1 MSFWSFPS
9 VDVDGNRKYNE
20 LTLLF
25 VWDGGM
31 YLDGWVG

>member
-20 LTLLF
+20 LTLLLYGM
-25 VWDGGM
+25 GGM
-31 YLDGWVG
+31 YWMGGVG